1 MLQDEKVVD
10 MEVTLNLDFS
20 SVGAEGSKQ
29 RDSFEERLK
38 KDLSNASDL
47 PSTSFRVKS
56 LSKGSVIVKMEVS
69 PDAHSIGPNPA
80 DVVNK
85 LGLQV
90 KDPKSRLKSGVLTAY
105 ASNIQLKIPAGT
117 PQNDVAATGSIDQA
131 AGVDGIQ
138 AVLMQRLEIQQQNW
152 EQKTS
157 QMQEKIDSV
166 TAEKKSCENFI
177 DVLKETIAKQEDL
190 ISEMH
195 AQVQA
200 NEHIE
205 ELTDVKLT
213 TEKDA
218 LLQRLSVLQS
228 QIDQQKATHDAEKK
242 LLQDAHE
249 ELMLKSEELSKELA
263 EDRNTRRK
271 EKEEAQQTESR
282 LHEELRLLAETKEG
296 IISNLRDEYKK
307 YVEEKAASYQQL
319 NTKLED
325 LHAAL
330 EASRGETLKARARCD
345 KLEGEVRALEN
356 AKEEATMQTQ
366 ITVQEQQEKWKRRVL
381 GRLMNRTCAT
391 AFEAW
396 CDHTQDEKEVKASA
410 DAEAAKLREL
420 YAALEE
426 VKASAD
432 EDAAK
437 LEELYAVLEA
447 SRGETLKAQAR
458 CDQLE
463 GEVRALKNAKEEATM
478 QTQITMQE
486 ELVTA
491 NANSAKLESQL
502 QLLAS
507 RLQEQEEAAETALN
521 ATKTAHAE
529 EAEAMCKEL
538 ETQLHDLKE
547 AAKSALS
554 AAKEAHAEE
563 INAMS
568 AAKEAHAEE
577 IKKLQ
582 KECEEARA
590 TTDQRDKVIEELQRE
605 LKTQLEETRDHH
617 DQQFSE
623 LLQEFDA
630 YKEET
635 SDRHKQKLSELARQL
650 EETHS
655 SHDQVYSDLLKE
667 FDAYKVEIGILHEQ
681 KLSEAAK
688 NHDQQMTHLKHELE
702 GKKLAVEKALLQKER
717 MIEQNQS
724 QDLSHLEQEL
734 DSKKSEIESA
744 LEEARAA
751 DHKIQQQHDQIQ
763 KLLQAKKT
771 LRDDWEQAHKAQAV
785 LENQLAELCRVV
797 GSDTQNN
804 NNVSDAASIRLA
816 MTKDFGKADLEG
828 SEERQAFTETLLHIL
843 SEAAGIPASNFRL
856 AEIKE
861 SLPTALEEKVDFQRK
876 ELQQIDAAEI
886 SYESDVKAEEDISSE
901 SYIKVGN
908 KHLKIVKA
916 DILICKDEHV
926 CDPRLVAR
934 DLERQANSPTSKL
947 CEGFSACEMEI
958 DAVSVSDAIAM
969 RSAFCGLQPK
979 IEQLMSEMAAKG
991 AEIRDLKDRLERET
1005 KVRETYAAELQSTS
1019 HEITSL
1025 QYEVDANKRE
1035 IIARVLLKWIK
1046 SNAIKCFA
1054 RWKVRVFLAFTVC
1067 TASFYM

>member
-1 MLQDEKVVD
+1 M
-10 MEVTLNLDFS
+10 
-20 SVGAEGSKQ
+20 
-29 RDSFEERLK
+29 
-38 KDLSNASDL
+38 
-47 PSTSFRVKS
+47 
-56 LSKGSVIVKMEVS
+56 
-69 PDAHSIGPNPA
+69 
-80 DVVNK
+80 
-85 LGLQV
+85 
-90 KDPKSRLKSGVLTAY
+90 
-105 ASNIQLKIPAGT
+105 
-117 PQNDVAATGSIDQA
+117 
-131 AGVDGIQ
+131 
-138 AVLMQRLEIQQQNW
+138 
-152 EQKTS
+152 
-157 QMQEKIDSV
+157 
-166 TAEKKSCENFI
+166 
-177 DVLKETIAKQEDL
+177 
-190 ISEMH
+190 
-195 AQVQA
+195 
-200 NEHIE
+200 
-205 ELTDVKLT
+205 
-213 TEKDA
+213 
-218 LLQRLSVLQS
+218 
-228 QIDQQKATHDAEKK
+228 
-242 LLQDAHE
+242 
-249 ELMLKSEELSKELA
+249 
-263 EDRNTRRK
+263 
-271 EKEEAQQTESR
+271 
-282 LHEELRLLAETKEG
+282 
-296 IISNLRDEYKK
+296 
-307 YVEEKAASYQQL
+307 
-319 NTKLED
+319 
-325 LHAAL
+325 
-330 EASRGETLKARARCD
+330 
-345 KLEGEVRALEN
+345 
-356 AKEEATMQTQ
+356 
-366 ITVQEQQEKWKRRVL
+366 
-381 GRLMNRTCAT
+381 
-391 AFEAW
+391 
-396 CDHTQDEKEVKASA
+396 
-410 DAEAAKLREL
+410 
-420 YAALEE
+420 
-426 VKASAD
+426 
-432 EDAAK
+432 
-437 LEELYAVLEA
+437 
-447 SRGETLKAQAR
+447 
-458 CDQLE
+458 
-463 GEVRALKNAKEEATM
+463 RALKNAKEEATM

-908 KHLKIVKA
+908 KHLKIVRA
-916 DILICKDEHV
+916 DILICKDRDEHV